1 MKKSYNIGTYL
12 SSRETISGFCYF
24 AFQLLFLPAVLQWIN
39 GQMADP
45 LNEAELNF
53 VYYLVNFLSVLLIF
67 HDFLGR
73 SGRQVLQHPIY
84 VGEALILGFVAYY
97 ACRQAVTWLIGL
109 LVPSFTNYNDSAIAA
124 MNQGNSFL
132 VLIGTVVLVPPF
144 EECIYRGL
152 IFRNLYG
159 KNHALAYILSMVV
172 FAVIHILGYAGQYT
186 PLELVMAT
194 LQYLPAGLCLAWT
207 YIKAG
212 TIFAPIVLHAAINY
226 ITLTGMR

>member
-1 MKKSYNIGTYL
+1 MRKNKSVSAVLTGKESLRGLAYL
-12 SSRETISGFCYF
+12 
-24 AFQLLFLPAVLQWIN
+24 AFQLLVLPSFLVWSNAQLPE
-39 GQMADP
+39 P
-45 LNEAELNF
+45 LNDAQLNF
-53 VYYLVNFLSVLLIF
+53 VFYMINFIAMLLIF

-73 SGRQVLQHPIY
+73 SMVNALRHLADLCQ
-84 VGEALILGFVAYY
+84 ALILGFVAYF

-152 IFRNLYG
+152 VFRNLYS

-172 FAVIHILGYAGQYT
+172 FAVIHILGYVGQYT
-186 PLELVMAT
+186 PLELLMAT

-207 YIKAG
+207 YIKAD
-212 TIFAPIVLHAAINY
+212 TIFAPILLHAAINY